1 VKILITTDLYATATN
16 GVVTSVKNL
25 KEALTDR
32 GHEVRILTVSEKR
45 ESYTNGDDEYYIK
58 SLSLEWVYPNVRMPY
73 SYHNDIIKEIIEWK
87 PDIIHS
93 QCEIFSMRFAKI
105 ISKKTKAPIVHTYH
119 TMYEDYV
126 GYVIP
131 FERLG
136 KWIVKFLSNKLLKKV
151 SIVVA
156 PTRQVENVLKDYGL
170 KQEMHVVPTG
180 ISLDKHKETMDDSE
194 RLERRRALGIKDDEF
209 VLISLGRLG
218 NEKNTDELIRFFA
231 NVQKRHKHVKFLIVG
246 DGPNREN
253 LEDLARKLGVEDKII
268 FTGMVSPNEVQK
280 YYKLGDLYVSASTS
294 ETQGLTYAEAAANK
308 LPLLCRED
316 PVLKDIIVSGQNG
329 YEYTNEDDFE
339 RSLEFIMNNPEWR
352 REAGEESII
361 IANAFD
367 KNTFAESIEEL
378 YESLV
383 K

>member
-1 VKILITTDLYATATN
+1 
-16 GVVTSVKNL
+16 
-25 KEALTDR
+25 
-32 GHEVRILTVSEKR
+32 
-45 ESYTNGDDEYYIK
+45 
-58 SLSLEWVYPNVRMPY
+58 
-73 SYHNDIIKEIIEWK
+73 
-87 PDIIHS
+87 
-93 QCEIFSMRFAKI
+93 
-105 ISKKTKAPIVHTYH
+105 
-119 TMYEDYV
+119 
-126 GYVIP
+126 
-131 FERLG
+131 
-136 KWIVKFLSNKLLKKV
+136 
-151 SIVVA
+151 
-156 PTRQVENVLKDYGL
+156 
-170 KQEMHVVPTG
+170 
-180 ISLDKHKETMDDSE
+180 MDDSE

-361 IANAFD
+361 IANSFD

>member
-1 VKILITTDLYATATN
+1 MKILITTDLYTTATN

-136 KWIVKFLSNKLLKKV
+136 KWMVKFLSNQLLKKV

-156 PTRQVENVLKDYGL
+156 PTRKVENLLKDYGL
-170 KQEMHVVPTG
+170 KKEIHVVPTG

-253 LEDLARKLGVEDKII
+253 LENLAAKLGVEDKII

-329 YEYTNEDDFE
+329 YEYTNEDDFD

-352 REAGEESII
+352 REAGEESTI

-367 KNTFAESIEEL
+367 NNTFAESIEEL

>member
-1 VKILITTDLYATATN
+1 MKILITTDLYTTATN

-136 KWIVKFLSNKLLKKV
+136 KWMVKFLSNQLLKKV

-156 PTRQVENVLKDYGL
+156 PTRKVENLLKDYGL
-170 KQEMHVVPTG
+170 KKEIHVVPTG

-253 LEDLARKLGVEDKII
+253 LENLAAKLGVEDKII

-329 YEYTNEDDFE
+329 YEYTNEDDFD

-352 REAGEESII
+352 REAGEESTI